1 MVRVR
6 RLTVLAACGVV
17 AAAGLWWI
25 GGAIAGDGPLAP
37 SADAHVLTE
46 AARAGRHVRIDG
58 PHGPIHVWIPTG
70 YRPETGATILYVH
83 GHFDDADTAYIGHR
97 LPEQF
102 AMSALNAMFI
112 VPEAPSMSKVPAN
125 YPNLSEVLQLVED
138 KTGIT
143 RGMALTAAVGHSGAY
158 RTINAWLDEP
168 LLDQVV
174 LIDGMYGNAE
184 IMAAWLRA
192 SPTHR
197 LITVAE
203 DTLPWNEQLLR
214 NMPDTFVID
223 RVPPT
228 FDTWPAEAK
237 TARVVYVRA
246 QYYHMPLVTDGIVLP
261 GVLRLL
267 PVELLADL
275 PWQHPLGGMPLL
287 PDAAVADGTT
297 IAPVDAGT
305 D

>member
-1 MVRVR
+1 M
-6 RLTVLAACGVV
+6 
-17 AAAGLWWI
+17 WWI
-25 GGAIAGDGPLAP
+25 GGAIAGDAPLAQP
-37 SADAHVLTE
+37 IDAHVLTE

-58 PHGPIHVWIPTG
+58 PRGPIHVWIPTG

-83 GHFDDADTAYIGHR
+83 GHYDDADTAYVGHR

-112 VPEAPSMSKVPAN
+112 VPEAPSMTKVPVN
-125 YPNLSEVLQLVED
+125 YPSLSEVIQLAED
-138 KTGIT
+138 QTGVR

-168 LLDQVV
+168 LLDQVA
-174 LIDGMYGNAE
+174 LIDGMYANEE

-192 SPTHR
+192 SPRHR
-197 LITVAE
+197 LITVGE
-203 DTLPWNEQLLR
+203 DTLQWNEQLLR
-214 NMPDTFVID
+214 ELPDTFVID

-237 TARVVYVRA
+237 AASVVYVRA

-267 PVELLADL
+267 PVELLAQQ
-275 PWQHPLGGMPLL
+275 PWQHPLGDMPRF
-287 PDAAVADGTT
+287 PDAAIADGAT
-297 IAPVDAGT
+297 PVDAGT